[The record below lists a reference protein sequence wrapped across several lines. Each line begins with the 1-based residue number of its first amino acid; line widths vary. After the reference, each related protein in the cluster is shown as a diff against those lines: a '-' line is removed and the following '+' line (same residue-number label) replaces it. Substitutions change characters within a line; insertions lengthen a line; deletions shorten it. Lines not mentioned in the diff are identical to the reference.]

1 MRELKGTT
9 LDVFNLLFHSVHY
22 WLELGVSIQQHQGF
36 SRHRNEAAQALQREF
51 HWQDDVISMM
61 LSKQSES
68 TKVGLSAHDEQA
80 RVNNGS
86 QPKGRPFFQLSVA
99 HFKHFPSLVTCLNLN
114 LL

>member
-1 MRELKGTT
+1 MRDSKGTT

-36 SRHRNEAAQALQREF
+36 SRHRNEAAQALQRQF
-51 HWQDDVISMM
+51 HWQDDGISMM

-68 TKVGLSAHDEQA
+68 TKVGLSADDKRA
-80 RVNNGS
+80 RENNG
-86 QPKGRPFFQLSVA
+86 GAAERPATLSNQRGSFQTFSESG
-99 HFKHFPSLVTCLNLN
+99 HLN